1 MFSEKLSY
9 IMMITNTSNTEL
21 AKALNVNQSLISKFK
36 KGARIPPQNSNYIKK
51 ICDFFYNKISKSK
64 ESDEVSS
71 KLSFEG
77 DLKTELSKYFVNNS
91 SLTHSLEA
99 NAESSVAL
107 YYEDEGKR
115 DATIELLKNIMKY
128 DKNLLYIYSDENMT
142 WMSSLNSS
150 DEWNIYLS
158 KVINSGIKIKIIHS
172 LNRNFI
178 ELFTAVSIWFP
189 LYLSGNIEP
198 YYIPKLRD
206 GINRRSLFVSN
217 HDAVISNSVN
227 EKTNK
232 MLNIYIKDKKAIK
245 ALKEEFNNYLALA
258 TPLFKKITFNEKK
271 YTNYNKYTK
280 KVKGNI
286 KTTIYILH
294 DKELVVSLPNSN
306 YALKTTEPIM
316 IRAFTEYLIKK

>member
-1 MFSEKLSY
+1 
-9 IMMITNTSNTEL
+9 
-21 AKALNVNQSLISKFK
+21 
-36 KGARIPPQNSNYIKK
+36 
-51 ICDFFYNKISKSK
+51 
-64 ESDEVSS
+64 
-71 KLSFEG
+71 
-77 DLKTELSKYFVNNS
+77 
-91 SLTHSLEA
+91 
-99 NAESSVAL
+99 
-107 YYEDEGKR
+107 
-115 DATIELLKNIMKY
+115 
-128 DKNLLYIYSDENMT
+128 MT

-258 TPLFKKITFNEKK
+258 TPLFKKITFNENK

-286 KTTIYILH
+286 KTNIYILH
-294 DKELVVSLPNSN
+294 DKDLVVSLPNSN